1 MFLFLLY
8 MACYLH
14 QMCVASEVCEGC
26 YGNSG
31 FTAQKVI
38 VCNLT
43 KLINVIAVYV
53 YLPLEAFFLWMT
65 FMENNIISNLLFN
78 MSSHLSKVFTQN
90 K

>member
-14 QMCVASEVCEGC
+14 QMCVASEVCRGC
-26 YGNSG
+26 YRYSG

-43 KLINVIAVYV
+43 KVISVIAIYP
-53 YLPLEAFFLWMT
+53 PLEAFVLQMT
-65 FMENNIISNLLFN
+65 FMENNITSYLLYN
-78 MSSHLSKVFTQN
+78 MSSHLSKVL
-90 K
+90 